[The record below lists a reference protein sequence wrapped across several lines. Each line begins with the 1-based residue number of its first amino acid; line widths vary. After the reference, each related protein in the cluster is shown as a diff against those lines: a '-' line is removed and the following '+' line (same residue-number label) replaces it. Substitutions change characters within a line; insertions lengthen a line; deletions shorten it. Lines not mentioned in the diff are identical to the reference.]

1 MVLKIIENNHL
12 FHTLKHMA
20 QGGKPTSPDGSAK
33 AGRPE
38 PGPGPKSQARGV
50 LHAGLATTLPR
61 HVASMAC
68 VP

>member
-1 MVLKIIENNHL
+1 
-12 FHTLKHMA
+12 MA
-20 QGGKPTSPDGSAK
+20 QGGKPTSPDSSAK
-33 AGRPE
+33 AGTPE
-38 PGPGPKSQARGV
+38 PGGVPSSQASGV